1 MVRCLILIRGGR
13 NVQVF
18 IGGIMQGSERGLGI
32 NDQSYRQTIGRLLKA
47 RYPDVEIVDPLALF
61 PDSLAYDDDR
71 ARQIFFD
78 LAEAAA
84 GADLMVA
91 WLPEASMGTALEMV
105 RAFDAG
111 TPVVSIS
118 PMAHNWFIRFLS
130 QRIFPNLAAFDEWL
144 QDDGLLAVVGAAGEQ
159 ERGR

>member
-1 MVRCLILIRGGR
+1 M
-13 NVQVF
+13 QVF

-32 NDQSYRQTIGRLLKA
+32 NDQGYRQTIGRLLKA
-47 RYPDVEIVDPLALF
+47 RHPDAEIVDPLALF

-71 ARQIFFD
+71 ARRIFFD
-78 LAEAAA
+78 LAQAAA
-84 GADLMVA
+84 EADVVVA

-118 PMAHNWFIRFLS
+118 PMAHNWFVRFLS
-130 QRIFPNLAAFDEWL
+130 QRVFPNLEAFDEWL
-144 QDDGLLAVVGAAGEQ
+144 QDGGLLTVVGAADE
-159 ERGR
+159 EVE

>member
-1 MVRCLILIRGGR
+1 M
-13 NVQVF
+13 QVF
-18 IGGIMQGSERGLGI
+18 IGGIMQGSEQGQGI
-32 NDQSYRQTIGRLLKA
+32 NDQGYRQTIGRLLKA
-47 RYPDVEIVDPLALF
+47 RHPDVEIVDPLALF

-78 LAEAAA
+78 LADAAA
-84 GADLMVA
+84 EADVVVA

-130 QRIFPNLAAFDEWL
+130 QCVFPSLAAFDEWL
-144 QDDGLLAVVGAAGEQ
+144 RDGGLLTIVGAAGEQ
-159 ERGR
+159 EGAG

>member
-1 MVRCLILIRGGR
+1 VR
-13 NVQVF
+13 VF
-18 IGGIMQGSERGLGI
+18 IGGIMQGSERGQGI
-32 NDQSYRQTIGRLLKA
+32 NDQSYRQTIGRLLEA
-47 RYPDVEIVDPLALF
+47 RHPDVEIVDPLALF

-71 ARQIFFD
+71 ARQIFFN

-84 GADLMVA
+84 EADVVVT

-130 QRIFPNLAAFDEWL
+130 QRVFPNLEAFDEWL
-144 QDDGLLAVVGAAGEQ
+144 QDGGLLNIVGAADEQ
-159 ERGR
+159 EEAG